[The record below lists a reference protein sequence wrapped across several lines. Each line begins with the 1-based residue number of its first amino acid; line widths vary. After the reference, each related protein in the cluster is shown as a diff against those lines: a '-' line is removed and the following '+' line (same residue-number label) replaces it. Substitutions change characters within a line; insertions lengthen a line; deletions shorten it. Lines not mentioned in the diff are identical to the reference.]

1 MNYREMELSRTI
13 EGLIEAKN
21 YIEST
26 NKSSKDMYIK
36 EINDILM
43 LLRAGDNTLSGM
55 YRARNILKIV
65 ESLKNSRR

>member
-26 NKSSKDMYIK
+26 DKSSKDVYIK

-43 LLRAGDNTLSGM
+43 LLRAGDKTLSGM